1 MKKLTVIFVI
11 VCVTMAVGGV
21 NTTLGQTKTT
31 TPTPPPSTPP
41 PSIRTPSVSAP
52 SIPTVAPAPA
62 TPSASTADEAASAS
76 TVDVTKSEW
85 LFVQTAEKAVVQTA
99 VKAEAT
105 LGTTLIMLSNYNIIA
120 MRAADFAK
128 ALDEAGKQ
136 AERAAEEEAE
146 KEAIILEQEEA
157 KRVAEAREEAK
168 KQAILE
174 DEARKKKQA
183 HLEQEER
190 DRKIAEDKKRRLQ
203 GDPNRDWWCLVV
215 ICDPINR
222 DDPGGFPRIVIDI
235 RGPGPGPGPGPNPG
249 NQDTET
255 AELVRP
261 CFAAGVIV
269 SPADDQEDS
278 DEEQVTDSSEVL
290 CSGAAASSPLTKV
303 ESITPKTFASL
314 WDEGGPFRKDPPNAV
329 LAWGSGEDRKESKVI
344 LVGGQI
350 DDGMSK
356 YDIQYIGG
364 DVPEFIMDKPKLT
377 IAPVSCVQELT
388 AFDTVILCN

>member
-1 MKKLTVIFVI
+1 MRITTTSKFAIAAALSLAIG
-11 VCVTMAVGGV
+11 AVPGSAAAQPKYPTYTPPAVSTPFQV
-21 NTTLGQTKTT
+21 NTPALRSLPDFQLH
-31 TPTPPPSTPP
+31 
-41 PSIRTPSVSAP
+41 
-52 SIPTVAPAPA
+52 IPWA
-62 TPSASTADEAASAS
+62 TSLQAA
-76 TVDVTKSEW
+76 
-85 LFVQTAEKAVVQTA
+85 
-99 VKAEAT
+99 
-105 LGTTLIMLSNYNIIA
+105 
-120 MRAADFAK
+120 R
-128 ALDEAGKQ
+128 
-136 AERAAEEEAE
+136 EEEA
-146 KEAIILEQEEA
+146 KKQAILEDEEA